1 MNGPIDLA
9 RKWQK
14 ADSDLAAAAQ
24 VVAGEGPY
32 DTACFHAQQAIEKSL
47 QAVLAYR
54 GEEIPRTH
62 NLAYLAS
69 AATNA
74 VDSLK
79 LDPEKLRGITAYAVE
94 LRYDP
99 GFWPERET
107 AVEALAIAQTS
118 ASSLPPRCRA
128 PEFQRSSARCLQ
140 WALALK
146 PGHAEARR
154 TLVLIKPSP
163 DHPAG

>member
-1 MNGPIDLA
+1 MKGPADLA
-9 RKWQK
+9 QGWLQK
-14 ADSDLAAAAQ
+14 ADSDIAAASQ

-47 QAVLAYR
+47 KAVLAYK

-69 AATNA
+69 AVDNS
-74 VDSLK
+74 VDSLE
-79 LDPEKLRGITAYAVE
+79 LDPKKLGGITAYAVE

-107 AVEALAIAQTS
+107 AVEALEIARDVRRIVAT
-118 ASSLPPRCRA
+118 ALP
-128 PEFQRSSARCLQ
+128 S
-140 WALALK
+140 
-146 PGHAEARR
+146 
-154 TLVLIKPSP
+154 T
-163 DHPAG
+163 